1 MSTPPASSASSGA
14 LTNLCGSC
22 GPSPVLKSRP
32 RAQPYLYGGLLAD
45 IMVGRHVY
53 VMPNTAL
60 GYYQRGGG
68 RDLGYPLEFRSGLEI
83 GWRFDGG
90 MRAGVAM
97 HHLSNANIGDRN
109 PGVEELSLNLSIPLA
124 SVTGLVK

>member
-1 MSTPPASSASSGA
+1 
-14 LTNLCGSC
+14 
-22 GPSPVLKSRP
+22 
-32 RAQPYLYGGLLAD
+32 
-45 IMVGRHVY
+45 
-53 VMPNTAL
+53 MPNTAL